1 MNRYTKVSISNK
13 EKQMS
18 NLPAPGVY
26 TIDSV
31 HSHVGFSVRHLVA
44 AKVRGEF
51 TEYTGTVTVGDSAET
66 SSVEATVN
74 AASITTNNDMR
85 DGHLKSADFL
95 DLENHPNL
103 TFKSTSIKPKGDNYV
118 MTGDLTLRGV
128 TKSVDFDLEFLGTGP
143 SAQPGVTMAGFE
155 AKTEIDRR
163 DFNVNFEATLENG
176 GLVVGNK
183 VTLELNIEINK
194 AD

>member
-1 MNRYTKVSISNK
+1 
-13 EKQMS
+13 MS

-26 TIDSV
+26 NIDSV

-51 TEYTGTVTVGDSAET
+51 TEYSGTVTVGDSPET
-66 SSVEATVN
+66 SVVDATVS

-103 TFKSTSIKPKGDNYV
+103 TFKSTSIKPKGENYV
-118 MTGDLTLRGV
+118 MTGDLTIRGV

-183 VTLELNIEINK
+183 VTLELNVEINK

>member
-1 MNRYTKVSISNK
+1 
-13 EKQMS
+13 MS

-26 TIDSV
+26 NIDSV

-51 TEYTGTVTVGDSAET
+51 TEYSGTVTVGDSPET
-66 SSVEATVN
+66 SVVDATVS

-103 TFKSTSIKPKGDNYV
+103 TFKSTSIKPKGENYV
-118 MTGDLTLRGV
+118 MTGDLTIRGV

-143 SAQPGVTMAGFE
+143 SAQPAPSTAPTPCAVTSHEVPILPALRTSMAMAGTRE
-155 AKTEIDRR
+155 MK
-163 DFNVNFEATLENG
+163 
-176 GLVVGNK
+176 GLM
-183 VTLELNIEINK
+183 TK
-194 AD
+194 AIVPTAIIGYRQPLTRHASPIP